1 MVEAKILTNNSTG
14 ISPTKTKHPPKIFS
28 KYSPDIIKASKKFL
42 STHNVAV
49 YDMLRYSMGWKGL
62 YEIKT
67 SATKGKALRP
77 TLCLLAC
84 AATGGST
91 KQAMPLAVAIEFIH
105 NFSLIHDDI
114 QDCDKTRHHRPTLWT
129 LTGVPKAISAGNILR
144 TTADSS
150 LHNLTNEG
158 IKTEKVLEAI
168 SVLTKACL
176 KMIEGQYLDVSYE
189 GILNIGID
197 DYLNMISKK
206 TGALISS
213 SLHLGA
219 LIGTTNQSTIN
230 AFLSCGQS
238 LGYLFQITDDILGI
252 WGNQN
257 ATGKPVGSDLRRKKK
272 SLPVVHV
279 MTQASKKD
287 KNMLTKTYQKSY
299 LSDED
304 VNTIIE
310 VMNRTKTKEYTQ
322 TLAKT
327 HCDEAFESLVGI
339 KLATEARNDLEEL
352 IEFLFYRD
360 H

>member
-1 MVEAKILTNNSTG
+1 MVEAKILTNSSTS
-14 ISPTKTKHPPKIFS
+14 ILPAKTKTTPKIFA
-28 KYSPDIIKASKKFL
+28 KYRPDIMRASKKFL
-42 STHNVAV
+42 SNHDVAV

-91 KQAMPLAVAIEFIH
+91 KQAIPLAVAIEFIH

-150 LHNLTNEG
+150 LHNLTNAG
-158 IKTEKVLEAI
+158 IETEKVLEAI

-176 KMIEGQYLDVSYE
+176 EMIEGQYLDVSYE
-189 GILNIGID
+189 GTPNISID
-197 DYLNMISKK
+197 DYLNMIAKK
-206 TGALISS
+206 TGALIRS

-219 LIGTTNQSTIN
+219 LIGTSNRSTIN

-252 WGNQN
+252 WGNEN
-257 ATGKPVGSDLRRKKK
+257 ATGKPVGSDLKRKKK
-272 SLPVVHV
+272 SLPVVHL
-279 MTQASKKD
+279 MTQASE
-287 KNMLTKTYQKSY
+287 KNKNILIETYRKPH
-299 LSDED
+299 LSDKD
-304 VNTIIE
+304 INNIIDL
-310 VMNRTKTKEYTQ
+310 MNCTKTKEYAQ
-322 TLAKT
+322 ALAKT
-327 HCDEAFESLVGI
+327 HCDKALESLGGI
-339 KLATEARNDLEEL
+339 ELTSEARNDLEEL
-352 IEFLFYRD
+352 IGFLFYRD